1 MALDFGLPL
10 FCGGRGKEATEFLP
24 PQIGS
29 HSPLMRDYGK
39 ELGPFPPLESVSL
52 FNREN
57 ISLFFPAVLSPV
69 ADGVVFRASVVP
81 WL

>member
-39 ELGPFPPLESVSL
+39 ELGGLCHLWRTGSFSERQL
-52 FNREN
+52 FLGCEVWYGFRFQCNECR
-57 ISLFFPAVLSPV
+57 SFLS
-69 ADGVVFRASVVP
+69 
-81 WL
+81 